1 MPGENLRTPGE
12 GLWQAMQRHSNTVQ
26 YSPSDFY
33 SSLGNIRAPM
43 PKKSNK
49 KAVPIPKEDKPI
61 DEAQKVLDMGAVEI
75 SMYGKERQ
83 FLLNGYIFNIQ
94 GQSCYSYKNLLDA
107 LSSYIN
113 IRYTE
118 KDIQNPHL
126 RFDYNAG
133 DTVFEMRTDLFNAE
147 PKIKIIEIRVKVLD
161 ETGEIIQGEDELKK
175 YGLLAI
181 GKIDRKEQDVINI
194 RELADFLCMEEIAR
208 IFVKFDAEKDKA
220 KYDELYKKHYKN
232 IIKFR
237 SE

>member
-1 MPGENLRTPGE
+1 MPGENIRRSDGGMSWEYLRQTPLTYGE
-12 GLWQAMQRHSNTVQ
+12 AYGGQ
-26 YSPSDFY
+26 F
-33 SSLGNIRAPM
+33 APAT
-43 PKKSNK
+43 KKSNK

-75 SMYGKERQ
+75 SMYGKDRQ
-83 FLLNGYIFNIQ
+83 FLLNGQIFLVN
-94 GQSCYSYKNLLDA
+94 GTSGYSYANLKDA
-107 LSSYIN
+107 LSKFIG
-113 IRYTE
+113 IRYNE
-118 KDIQNPHL
+118 SDIMDPNL
-126 RFDYNAG
+126 SFDYNGG
-133 DTVFEMRTDLFNAE
+133 DIKYELRTDFSDAE
-147 PKIKIIEIRVKVLD
+147 PKIKITEIRVKVLD

-208 IFVKFDAEKDKA
+208 IFVKFDAKADKLR
-220 KYDELYKKHYKN
+220 YDDLYKKHYKN